1 MFKKIMMLAATTSFI
16 ALAVPQTAALAQGV
30 PPGPTETLEEFKERC
45 RFEDAAR
52 GWGEGMRDFDQA
64 SVESRQAN
72 DYRQL
77 EENARKNAKEAS
89 SKADQDM
96 WNADADRYADNAR
109 RLEEEA
115 RRNLER
121 GKAAFAKFRAHP
133 ACTEQYKSFMDQV
146 IFGGELR
153 TDPWFY
159 DDSRPMKD
167 ETRAM
172 IEQRDAAEAEA
183 EKAEPKA
190 DPEPRQEK
198 KKVTK
203 KPAKIEK
210 PKKLARVK
218 KSDNVAHDVAQSI
231 ARDVTVAVAS
241 QLASQL
247 IFGEIGGMTERHE
260 MMGGRGMEPHHKMK
274 MNKSGSMK
282 KMNKLDRRMKMN
294 KSARKMKRKMPMD
307 MGFGM
312 F

>member
-1 MFKKIMMLAATTSFI
+1 MFKKLIMLAATTSFI
-16 ALAVPQTAALAQGV
+16 ALAAPQTAALAQGV
-30 PPGPTETLEEFKERC
+30 PPGLTETLEEFKERC

-77 EENARKNAKEAS
+77 EENARNNAKEAS

-109 RLEEEA
+109 KLEEEA

-133 ACTEQYKSFMDQV
+133 GCTEQFKSFMDQV

-190 DPEPRQEK
+190 DPAPSQEK
-198 KKVTK
+198 KKSTK
-203 KPAKIEK
+203 KPAKAEK
-210 PKKLARVK
+210 TKKLAHIRKSK
-218 KSDNVAHDVAQSI
+218 KAKHDVAQSI
-231 ARDVTVAVAS
+231 ARDVAVSVAS
-241 QLASQL
+241 QLIL
-247 IFGEIGGMTERHE
+247 GEISGMGHKHKKHKKHHKLERRQ
-260 MMGGRGMEPHHKMK
+260 MMDGMAMEEIQPRRKMK
-274 MNKSGSMK
+274 MK
-282 KMNKLDRRMKMN
+282 KLMG
-294 KSARKMKRKMPMD
+294 A
-307 MGFGM
+307 GFGM

>member
-16 ALAVPQTAALAQGV
+16 ALAAPQTAALAQGV
-30 PPGPTETLEEFKERC
+30 PPGLTETLEEFKERC

-52 GWGEGMRDFDQA
+52 GWGEGTRDIDQA

-77 EENARKNAKEAS
+77 EENARNNAKDAS

-133 ACTEQYKSFMDQV
+133 DCTEQFKSFMDAM

-159 DDSRPMKD
+159 DDTRPMKE

-190 DPEPRQEK
+190 DASPSQEK
-198 KKVTK
+198 KKSTK
-203 KPAKIEK
+203 KPAKSEK
-210 PKKLARVK
+210 TKKQAHIK
-218 KSDNVAHDVAQSI
+218 KSGKANQF
-231 ARDVTVAVAS
+231 ARDVAVSVAS
-241 QLASQL
+241 QLIL
-247 IFGEIGGMTERHE
+247 GEISGMGHKNKKHHKAERRE
-260 MMGGRGMEPHHKMK
+260 MMDGMAMEEMQPRRKMK
-274 MNKSGSMK
+274 MK
-282 KMNKLDRRMKMN
+282 KLMR
-294 KSARKMKRKMPMD
+294 A
-307 MGFGM
+307 GFGM

>member
-1 MFKKIMMLAATTSFI
+1 MFKKIMILAATTSFI
-16 ALAVPQTAALAQGV
+16 ALVAPQTAALAQGV
-30 PPGPTETLEEFKERC
+30 PPGLTETLEEFKERC

-77 EENARKNAKEAS
+77 EENARNNAKEAS

-109 RLEEEA
+109 KLEEEA
-115 RRNLER
+115 RRNLEH

-133 ACTEQYKSFMDQV
+133 GCTEQFKSFMDQV

-190 DPEPRQEK
+190 DPAPSQETK
-198 KKVTK
+198 KSTK
-203 KPAKIEK
+203 KPAKAEK
-210 PKKLARVK
+210 TKKLAHIRKSK
-218 KSDNVAHDVAQSI
+218 KAKHDVAQSI
-231 ARDVTVAVAS
+231 ARDVAVSVAS
-241 QLASQL
+241 QLIL
-247 IFGEIGGMTERHE
+247 GEISGMGHKRKKQIQP
-260 MMGGRGMEPHHKMK
+260 RRKMK
-274 MNKSGSMK
+274 MK
-282 KMNKLDRRMKMN
+282 KLMG
-294 KSARKMKRKMPMD
+294 A
-307 MGFGM
+307 GFGM
-312 F
+312 L

>member
-16 ALAVPQTAALAQGV
+16 ALAAPQTTALAQGV
-30 PPGPTETLEEFKERC
+30 PPGLTETLEEFKERC

-52 GWGEGMRDFDQA
+52 GWGEGTRYIDQA

-77 EENARKNAKEAS
+77 EQNARNNAKEAS

-109 RLEEEA
+109 KLEEEA

-133 ACTEQYKSFMDQV
+133 DCTEQFKTFMDAM

-159 DDSRPMKD
+159 DDTRPMKD

-172 IEQRDAAEAEA
+172 IEQRDAAEAEV

-190 DPEPRQEK
+190 DPAPRQK
-198 KKVTK
+198 KKKSTK
-203 KPAKIEK
+203 KPPKAEK
-210 PKKLARVK
+210 SKKQAHIK
-218 KSDNVAHDVAQSI
+218 KSRKANQDVAQSI
-231 ARDVTVAVAS
+231 ARDVAVSVAS
-241 QLASQL
+241 QLIL
-247 IFGEIGGMTERHE
+247 GEISGMSHKHKKHKKHHKLERRQ
-260 MMGGRGMEPHHKMK
+260 MMDGMAMEEIQPRRKMK
-274 MNKSGSMK
+274 MK
-282 KMNKLDRRMKMN
+282 KLMG
-294 KSARKMKRKMPMD
+294 A
-307 MGFGM
+307 GFGM